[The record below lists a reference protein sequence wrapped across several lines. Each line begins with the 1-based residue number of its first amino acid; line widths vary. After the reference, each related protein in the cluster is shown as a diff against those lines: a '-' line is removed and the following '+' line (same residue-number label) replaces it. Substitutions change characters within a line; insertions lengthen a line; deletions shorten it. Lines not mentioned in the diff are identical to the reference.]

1 MVKDGAQAKCVCA
14 CVCVC
19 VCVCVCLD
27 QKLTK
32 NTGGYCE
39 KEKVT
44 TTKSSFNVQTAIL

>member
-14 CVCVC
+14 CVCA
-19 VCVCVCLD
+19 CVCVCLD